1 MKDESTG
8 LEKLHLAATRAHARA
23 KIRLRS
29 PSSSSNY
36 TTTLTRLDLFGL
48 DLVTWNIVLP
58 ATRTLTLHLVRFL
71 PETEGGTTEIV
82 SRDFFDSFPNLK
94 ALGLEGPKGISPCAF
109 SRFKMFSI
117 THLYLGS
124 CTVET
129 ANHCPDCLG
138 SDPLVV
144 PLSRYFRSQI
154 KDLVLSPNEPSRPL
168 LDSLL
173 TSRIDKS
180 HPSYL
185 NRLESVQFTLPC
197 GSDSTTNVVKQ
208 WKEEAKMLVEG
219 MLKEAKLSTVEVRYW
234 KEVGALPVS
243 AWEPFY

>member
-1 MKDESTG
+1 MKT
-8 LEKLHLAATRAHARA
+8 
-23 KIRLRS
+23 
-29 PSSSSNY
+29 
-36 TTTLTRLDLFGL
+36 
-48 DLVTWNIVLP
+48 V
-58 ATRTLTLHLVRFL
+58 TLHSIRFRT
-71 PETEGGTTEIV
+71 ESEGGTTEII

-94 ALGLEGPKGISPCAF
+94 ALGLEGLKGISPCAF

-129 ANHCPDCLG
+129 AKHCPDCLG

-154 KDLVLSPNEPSRPL
+154 KHLILSPNEASRPL
-168 LDSLL
+168 LESLL
-173 TSRIDKS
+173 KSRTDKS

-185 NRLESVQFTLPC
+185 NRLESVQLALPIMPNIPDC
-197 GSDSTTNVVKQ
+197 EDYCEWAQGWREESRVLV
-208 WKEEAKMLVEG
+208 EEALR
-219 MLKEAKLSTVEVRYW
+219 EAKLPKVEVSYRE
-234 KEVGALPVS
+234 EVGPFLVS